1 MPLPA
6 ETGALLTWKRR
17 VHARLLADSDA
28 SRLSRLPRAALSEQV
43 TLTANRLLAEENSAL
58 TGRQRDSLVQ
68 AVLHELAGLG
78 PLEPLL
84 EDEAVSEIMV
94 NGPFRI
100 YIERSGRV
108 SLTDIC
114 FDDEAHLRRIIE
126 RILAPLGRR
135 ADDASPICDGRLA
148 DGSRVNIILPPL
160 SVHGPILTI
169 RKFAKQPL
177 QVADLV
183 RLGTLSRQ
191 AAEFLQECVEKRL
204 NILVSG
210 GTGSGKTTTLNAL
223 SSFIPADERIITI
236 EDAAELQLQQTHVVT
251 LESRPPNLE
260 GRGEITIRQLVRN
273 ALRMRPDRLILGE
286 VRGGEAL
293 DLLQALNTGHDGSLS
308 TIHAN
313 GPRDAL
319 ARLETLVL
327 MAGAELPLRAV
338 REQAAS
344 AVHLIVQQQRLP
356 NGSRRVTHIA
366 EVAGIAEGG
375 IVVNDRFCWEPSQDA
390 LVPL

>member
-344 AVHLIVQQQRLP
+344 AVQLIVQQQRLP
-356 NGSRRVTHIA
+356 SGSRRVTHIA

-375 IVVNDRFCWEPSQDA
+375 IVVNDRFRWEPSQGV